1 MDALKNPYLV
11 EVYAMPFWRRKQTT
25 PSHQPGWVSIRAP
38 FTGRVIP
45 LSEVPDPVFAQKMVG
60 DGAAVIPESDVLLA
74 PVTGTLT
81 HLFPTGHAA
90 GITTEDGLEILVHIG
105 INTVELKGDGF
116 TLLSNRGERIEAG
129 KPIIRIDLE
138 KLRRTANSM
147 VTPVV
152 VTNMEKVEQIKP
164 AEPSVVR
171 AGADVLLR
179 VLPKPAGRR

>member
-1 MDALKNPYLV
+1 
-11 EVYAMPFWRRKQTT
+11 
-25 PSHQPGWVSIRAP
+25 
-38 FTGRVIP
+38 
-45 LSEVPDPVFAQKMVG
+45 
-60 DGAAVIPESDVLLA
+60 
-74 PVTGTLT
+74 
-81 HLFPTGHAA
+81 
-90 GITTEDGLEILVHIG
+90 LEILVHIG

>member
-1 MDALKNPYLV
+1 
-11 EVYAMPFWRRKQTT
+11 
-25 PSHQPGWVSIRAP
+25 
-38 FTGRVIP
+38 
-45 LSEVPDPVFAQKMVG
+45 MVG
-60 DGAAVIPESDVLLA
+60 DGAAVIPESDVLLS

-116 TLLSNRGERIEAG
+116 TLLSSRGERIEAG